1 MCFQTFLS
9 CKLFLT
15 VRSHKRSKNLRAWWK
30 MTRPDTLFSY
40 QTPRVHQRFSFNG
53 AWNSIMQIM
62 SVSFETK
69 QIIFSEVLRW
79 TLRFS
84 RPALNYVRALAELQ
98 FSRGMFDRIRRLT
111 QNDSRLK
118 IWWRY
123 DSQFIGFLSVTFL
136 HQKEMLFSPWKKSHF
151 QNYTWH
157 CQNARRLH
165 VIIFAF
171 CSFIHSR
178 KWNRQSW
185 KHISSRIRPQ

>member
-1 MCFQTFLS
+1 MERADRKRRWHEPCLSSEWLMCFQTFLS

-15 VRSHKRSKNLRAWWK
+15 VRSHKRSKNLKAWWK

-79 TLRFS
+79 TLWYS
-84 RPALNYVRALAELQ
+84 RTTLNYVRALAELQ
-98 FSRGMFDRIRRLT
+98 LRSLKCNSAGGMFDRIRRLT
-111 QNDSRLK
+111 QNDSRQK

-151 QNYTWH
+151 QNTEV
-157 CQNARRLH
+157 Q
-165 VIIFAF
+165 I
-171 CSFIHSR
+171 
-178 KWNRQSW
+178 
-185 KHISSRIRPQ
+185 